1 MKNKK
6 ITFIAITAKKSENV
20 LQDVVI
26 DLDERNYTIET
37 VDQNGKMVQD
47 PVEGRLRR
55 KSIRKYREELGAL
68 DVVSWPLLDESP
80 TQSFPTI
87 IENSVVLYVLEDNG
101 EEYYTSGRENDDLV
115 KLHKVTEHLV
125 STTFGSYEY
134 Y

>member
-6 ITFIAITAKKSENV
+6 ITFIAITAKRSENV

-37 VDQNGKMVQD
+37 VDKNGKMVQD

-55 KSIRKYREELGAL
+55 KAIRKYREELGAL

-87 IENSVVLYVLEDNG
+87 LENSVVLYVLEDNG